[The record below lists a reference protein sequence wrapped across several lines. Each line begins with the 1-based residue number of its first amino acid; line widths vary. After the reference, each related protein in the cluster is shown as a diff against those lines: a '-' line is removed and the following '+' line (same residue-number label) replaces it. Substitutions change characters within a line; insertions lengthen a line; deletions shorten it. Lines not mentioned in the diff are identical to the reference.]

1 MWNKLLHIL
10 SSDSQSQTGSDSN
23 ILINI
28 RMKTPIWPNDTL
40 KVRKGTGE
48 TLAYPPKTEPEQ
60 KKGRGTASAIK
71 TVNTLLSFIRQNENV
86 NETLGKP
93 VFSEAGISSLCC
105 KRWGSGSGCCQP
117 EQGCACPI
125 PVPRP
130 SVPSRSCWGCSVP
143 PHPTQALNP
152 TCQGRVC
159 CHRAAEQRLNCQSC
173 LSKGN
178 QRKQCAS
185 TKAGRHN
192 NIVLCSYR

>member
-130 SVPSRSCWGCSVP
+130 SVPSQGMLCAPS
-143 PHPTQALNP
+143 PHPGTEPHLPRPCVLSQGCWAAFELSELSFKGKSKKTMCEYKGWETQ
-152 TCQGRVC
+152 
-159 CHRAAEQRLNCQSC
+159 
-173 LSKGN
+173 
-178 QRKQCAS
+178 
-185 TKAGRHN
+185 
-192 NIVLCSYR
+192 